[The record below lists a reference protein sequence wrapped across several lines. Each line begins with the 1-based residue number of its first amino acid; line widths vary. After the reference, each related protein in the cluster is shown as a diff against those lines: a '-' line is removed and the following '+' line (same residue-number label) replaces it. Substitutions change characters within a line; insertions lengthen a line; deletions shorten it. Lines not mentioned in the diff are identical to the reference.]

1 VSGRA
6 AVKVVVSGLIP
17 EIDIPKVDK
26 EVCTLV
32 TAVARVVDEI
42 LLAVDALK
50 LLEGSDPKALV
61 TTKWLSGVIL
71 AVVVPVAVAEKYT
84 SPELE
89 SVAFKIHGCTAEAI
103 LKVYEPSVPD
113 VAEPVAPLAQTTLIV
128 ALLNA
133 SPVAAVPLKDT
144 VVAAVTVEVGV
155 VVVEVPSEMLEVEL
169 PPAPQPTS
177 KSVIK
182 KVLILFINLSF

>member
-32 TAVARVVDEI
+32 TAVARVVDET

-113 VAEPVAPLAQTTLIV
+113 VAVPVAPFAQTALIV

-144 VVAAVTVEVGV
+144 VAAA
-155 VVVEVPSEMLEVEL
+155 VVVEVPSAVLEVEL
-169 PPAPQPTS
+169 PPAPQPTR
-177 KSVIK
+177 KNTIK
-182 KVLILFINLSF
+182 TPLIFFIMRFP